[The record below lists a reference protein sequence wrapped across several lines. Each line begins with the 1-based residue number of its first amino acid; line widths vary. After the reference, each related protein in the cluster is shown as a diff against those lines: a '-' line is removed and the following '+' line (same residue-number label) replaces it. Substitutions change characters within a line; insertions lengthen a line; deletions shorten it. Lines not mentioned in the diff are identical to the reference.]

1 MPRRKEEVAMSDEQ
15 EREERFE
22 EAREQADKQNKAA
35 RRGFMSRKDMYAALI
50 KLGEELEAQ
59 KREFKLLSD
68 AHDRTRRALGYE
80 GDVVSAGER
89 GTSVGEYRRRRGE
102 TDHRGVPYEEYEGRG
117 LEQSTSAPLLPIDD
131 AGLHDPILRPRT
143 MDPSAL
149 PARLPAAAMSPAE
162 IRAQQNVVDEKPSTT
177 AARKALQKHKKRE
190 EEEE

>member
-1 MPRRKEEVAMSDEQ
+1 MADEQ

-22 EAREQADKQNKAA
+22 EAREQAEKQNKAA

-50 KLGEELEAQ
+50 KLSEELETH
-59 KREFKLLSD
+59 KRELRLLRD
-68 AHDRTRRALGYE
+68 DHDRTRRAMGYE

-89 GTSVGEYRRRRGE
+89 GTSVGEYRRRRAE

-117 LEQSTSAPLLPIDD
+117 LEPSTSAPLLPIDD
-131 AGLHDPILRPRT
+131 ADLHDPILRPRT